1 MLPTTIQAGPMIS
14 NLGNK
19 PGHTA
24 APGFS
29 ALLSPLGALARQAK
43 KVWRAGF
50 VVIGARPAL
59 IESRALGDF
68 GLGMREAGP
77 LEGRD
82 HLI

>member
-1 MLPTTIQAGPMIS
+1 MLPTTIQAGQVIS
-14 NLGNK
+14 NRGNK
-19 PGHTA
+19 QGYNT

-29 ALLSPLGALARQAK
+29 ALLGPLDALARQAK
-43 KVWRAGF
+43 KVWRVGF

-59 IESRALGDF
+59 IESRALGGF
-68 GLGMREAGP
+68 ALGMREAGH